1 MTRSEKS
8 PPRTSSLDD
17 LWELRGMVGIIVDG
31 NRIFVDETRSLLE
44 GCLRNGVT
52 IPNLCFLEEMPDPP
66 ASCRMCFVEV
76 EGEGRPLLACKVTP
90 RPGMV
95 VRTVTEQV
103 RRLQQTSLR
112 LLLTVHEARCK
123 PCPSNR
129 RCPLQEL
136 VKLLGV
142 RIRPKRYEHLDRFVE
157 EFEEHPVLQIH
168 HPRCILCS
176 KCIEVCRNRN
186 GRPLLT
192 FAKRGIDTFV
202 AALTEDGTDGPVCE
216 ECLACVAVCPVSAML
231 IRPPPAEDSEPGPE
245 EATPV

>member
-1 MTRSEKS
+1 
-8 PPRTSSLDD
+8 
-17 LWELRGMVGIIVDG
+17 MVGIVVDG
-31 NRIFVDETRSLLE
+31 NWIFVDQKRSLLE

-52 IPNLCFLEEMPDPP
+52 IPNLCFLEEMLDPP

-76 EGEGRPLLACKVTP
+76 EGESQPLMACKVMP
-90 RPGMV
+90 WAGMV
-95 VRTVTEQV
+95 VRTGTQQV

-129 RCPLQEL
+129 RCDLQTL
-136 VKLLGV
+136 VKMLGV
-142 RIRPKRYEHLDRFVE
+142 RIRPRRYEHLDRCVE
-157 EFEEHPVLQIH
+157 EIEEHPVLQIY

-202 AALTEDGTDGPVCE
+202 AALTQNGGDKHVCE
-216 ECLACVAVCPVSAML
+216 ECLACVAVCPVSALL
-231 IRPPPAEDSEPGPE
+231 IRRSTEEDSEPGPE
-245 EATPV
+245 EGTPI